1 MSTSH
6 HVQVRTVITLVSSV
20 LSLLLGI
27 GTILVGAGFLG
38 TLLGMRATLENF
50 SEVVTGLVMS
60 AYFLG
65 FVVGAYACPPL
76 INRVGHIRAFTAMAA
91 VASAAI
97 LTHALVVDP
106 WSWAALRLITG
117 VCSVG
122 LYMVIE
128 SWLNAQA
135 SNRQRGQLFALYMT
149 VNMIAMAVGQYL
161 LLFDGAETFAP
172 FAHVAIL
179 FSLGLVPVAL
189 TRVREPQPIAAPVLR
204 PGYLFEK
211 APLGV
216 IGTMIAGLLLG
227 SFWGMGAVFAQGVG
241 MTDIWTAAFMS
252 AAILGGAILQMPIG
266 RYSDNRDRRGVL
278 LIVSLGG
285 ATPALAAFFLAQ
297 WTPVALVLC
306 IFIFGGFTFSI
317 YALCVAH
324 MNDHLDAGEI
334 LEATSGLLLTYGIGA
349 ALGPATVG
357 ALMSAFG
364 PRTLLLYF
372 CLLLLT
378 LAVAA
383 YHFMRARPPVPT
395 ADKGEF
401 VPMVRTSQAALEMLP
416 EAEVK
421 PELDLRQS

>member
-1 MSTSH
+1 M
-6 HVQVRTVITLVSSV
+6 ITLVSSI

-76 INRVGHIRAFTAMAA
+76 INRVGHIRAFAAMAA

-97 LTHALVVDP
+97 LTHALIIDP
-106 WSWAALRLITG
+106 WAWGALRLITG

-149 VNMIAMAVGQYL
+149 VNMIAMATGQYL
-161 LLFDGAETFAP
+161 LLFDSPDTFVP
-172 FAHVAIL
+172 FAHVSIL
-179 FSLGLVPVAL
+179 FALGLVPVAL
-189 TRVREPQPIAAPVLR
+189 TRVREPHPIATPVLR
-204 PGYLFEK
+204 PGYLFGK
-211 APLGV
+211 APLGI
-216 IGTMIAGLLLG
+216 IGTLIAGLLLG
-227 SFWGMGAVFAQGVG
+227 AFWGMGAVFAQGIG
-241 MTDIWTAAFMS
+241 LSDTWTAFFMS
-252 AAILGGAILQMPIG
+252 GAILGGALLQVPIG
-266 RYSDNRDRRGVL
+266 RFSDSRDRRGVL
-278 LIVSLGG
+278 LVVSLGG
-285 ATPALAAFFLAQ
+285 ATPALAAFVLAQ
-297 WTPVALVLC
+297 WIPIVLVSC

-324 MNDHLDAGEI
+324 MNDHLDASEI

-349 ALGPATVG
+349 TLGPAVVG

-364 PRTLLLYF
+364 ARMLLLYF
-372 CLLLLT
+372 FSLLLL
-378 LAVAA
+378 LATAA
-383 YHFMRARPPVPT
+383 YHFMRKRPPLP
-395 ADKGEF
+395 AAEQGEF
-401 VPMVRTSQAALEMLP
+401 VPMVRTSQAALEMHP
-416 EAEVK
+416 KTEVE
-421 PELDLRQS
+421 PELDLR

>member
-1 MSTSH
+1 MIS
-6 HVQVRTVITLVSSV
+6 VVSSV

-65 FVVGAYACPPL
+65 FVAGAYACPPL
-76 INRVGHIRAFTAMAA
+76 INRVGHIRAFAAMAA

-97 LTHALVVDP
+97 LTHALIIDP
-106 WSWAALRLITG
+106 WAWGALRLITG

-128 SWLNAQA
+128 SWLNVQA

-149 VNMIAMAVGQYL
+149 VNMIAMAAGQYL
-161 LLFDGAETFAP
+161 LLFDGADSFVP

-179 FSLGLVPVAL
+179 FALGLVPVAL
-189 TRVREPQPIAAPVLR
+189 TRVREPQPIATPVLR
-204 PGYLFEK
+204 PGRLFEK

-216 IGTMIAGLLLG
+216 IGTLIAGLLLG
-227 SFWGMGAVFAQGVG
+227 SFWGMGAVFAQGIG
-241 MTDIWTAAFMS
+241 LTDAWTAAFMS
-252 AAILGGAILQMPIG
+252 AAILGGALLQMPIG
-266 RYSDNRDRRGVL
+266 RFSDHRDRRGVL

-285 ATPALAAFFLAQ
+285 ALPALAAFALAQ
-297 WTPVALVLC
+297 WSPVALVLC
-306 IFIFGGFTFSI
+306 IFVFGGFTFSI

-324 MNDHLDAGEI
+324 MNDHLNAGEI

-349 ALGPATVG
+349 TLGPGVVG

-364 PRTLLLYF
+364 PRALLLYF
-372 CLLLLT
+372 FVLLLM
-378 LAVAA
+378 LAAA
-383 YHFMRARPPVPT
+383 AVHFMRARPPLP
-395 ADKGEF
+395 AAEQGAF
-401 VPMVRTSQAALEMLP
+401 VPMVRTSQAALEMHP
-416 EAEVK
+416 EAEVE